1 MFAVDGAE
9 IVNIAE
15 LIAFCLAPAVTL
27 WVLLHLDRI
36 GPFVLRGWRRIRPV
50 KEIASGPPLERIAAD
65 IRRIGAN
72 VEALPPRAPFVKR
85 KGVIL
90 AYDDALGAACRALGI
105 EDELAGLPFGPARDA
120 VRLRVEAEL
129 VCAGLVIESSQAA

>member
-15 LIAFCLAPAVTL
+15 LIALCLAPAVTL
-27 WVLLHLDRI
+27 WALLHLDRV
-36 GPFVLRGWRRIRPV
+36 GPFVVRCWRKIRPA
-50 KEIASGPPLERIAAD
+50 KETPSGPPLERIAAD

-72 VEALPPRAPFVKR
+72 IEALPPRAPVVKR
-85 KGVIL
+85 KAVIL

-105 EDELAGLPFGPARDA
+105 EDSLAGLPFGPTRDA
-120 VRLRVEAEL
+120 IRLRIEAEL
-129 VCAGLVIESSQAA
+129 ACAGLVIESSRAA